1 MDILTDRPK
10 RSSNT
15 PRKTGLNGWDFAH
28 HALKLL
34 VTSGYGM
41 SVLLLGSLVTIV
53 WIIFGNMSSS
63 DQKEALLFILGSK
76 VVAVGGWV
84 VAVATI
90 ALARYLLNF
99 QAKSFRMEYERL
111 KSVKDDALR
120 IQEKL
125 PLDMNKDRE

>member
-10 RSSNT
+10 KTSNT

-41 SVLLLGSLVTIV
+41 SVLLLASLISIV
-53 WIIFGNMSSS
+53 WIIFGNMNSG
-63 DQKEALLFILGSK
+63 DQKDALLFILGSK
-76 VVAVGGWV
+76 VVAVGGWI
-84 VAVATI
+84 VAVVTI

-99 QAKSFRMEYERL
+99 QARSFKMEYERL
-111 KSVKDDALR
+111 KTAKNDAMR
-120 IQEKL
+120 IQERL
-125 PLDMNKDRE
+125 PLDMDNDRE